1 MESEIEQQRAKG
13 ISLKATGIILGVL
26 AFLVSVFLVVS
37 LFIVSDKYNAMHDA
51 MHSYMDWKEDAM
63 TVQLASDSLTEEI
76 HSYVATGDSRHLD
89 DYFAEIKSGRRQKA
103 IEDIEKRLP
112 ESEFLVQL
120 KEAVSSSVSL
130 ENEEYAAMRAVY
142 DTDPS
147 QDTSADY
154 WQSIINFDMSKS
166 VYLPTYLE
174 QECGGATYDALTN
187 DQKIDLAYA
196 LVFGPY
202 YERQKDIISS
212 NVMNSLQELDDMMKD
227 SVHVSAVEMK
237 TILIAQQILVGLN
250 VVFLITIIL
259 ITSFYIVRPIRRAIV
274 HLANDE
280 SVIVTRGAKEYRY
293 LADAYNQ
300 VREQNIQ
307 NQERL
312 AYEAEHDKLT
322 SLYNRTGYDTIFRKV
337 KLDKA
342 VYILL
347 DIDKFKNIN
356 DEHGHAIGDNV
367 LVRVAQVISKAFDGE
382 KTSVC
387 RLGGDEFSVI
397 IEDIEKDSS
406 DVLRDK
412 VRSLNEELIKNKKNC
427 PGVSLSAGI
436 AYGDIN
442 DTTDTLFKKAD
453 IALYY
458 TKRNGRADACIYE
471 FGTRIVKS

>member
-1 MESEIEQQRAKG
+1 METELEQQKPKG
-13 ISLKATGIILGVL
+13 ISLKTTGIILGVL
-26 AFLVSVFLVVS
+26 AFLISVLLVVS
-37 LFIVSDKYNAMHDA
+37 LYATADRYNAMHDA

-63 TVQLASDSLTEEI
+63 KVQLASDALTEEI
-76 HSYVATGDSRHLD
+76 HSYVATSDVDHLD
-89 DYFAEIKSGRRQKA
+89 DYFAEIASMRRQNA
-103 IEDIEKRLP
+103 ILDIEKRL
-112 ESEFLVQL
+112 SETELVERL
-120 KEAVSSSVSL
+120 KEAVNSSVLL
-130 ENEEYAAMRAVY
+130 ENEEYAAMRAIY
-142 DTDPS
+142 ETDPS
-147 QDTSADY
+147 QATDASY
-154 WQSIINFDMSKS
+154 WQTIINFDMNKS

-174 QECGGATYDALTN
+174 QECGGASYDSLTN
-187 DQKIDLAYA
+187 EQKINLAYA
-196 LVFGPY
+196 LVFGSY
-202 YERQKDIISS
+202 YESQKDIIFA
-212 NVMNSLQELDDMMKD
+212 NVNRCLQDLDKMMKD
-227 SVHVSAVEMK
+227 SVHDSALQMK
-237 TILIAQQILVGLN
+237 YILVVQQILVGLN
-250 VVFLITIIL
+250 VAFLIAIIL
-259 ITSFYIVRPIRRAIV
+259 VTSFYIVRPIRRAIG
-274 HLANDE
+274 HLANGE
-280 SVIVTRGAKEYRY
+280 SVTVIRGAKEYRY
-293 LADAYNQ
+293 LADTYNQ

-307 NQERL
+307 NQKRL

-322 SLYNRTGYDTIFRKV
+322 KLYNRTGYDTLFRKV

-356 DEHGHAIGDNV
+356 DEHGHAVGDNV
-367 LVRVAQVISKAFDGE
+367 LVRVADAISKAFDGE

-453 IALYY
+453 IALYH
-458 TKRNGRADACIYE
+458 TKRNGRADVYVYE
-471 FGTRIVKS
+471 FGSRIKRD